1 MSRKV
6 HSYYAE
12 NISVKGVI
20 YMVTVFWF
28 HRTGTRHLTKTS
40 KHLTKVLSKNFLRER
55 IPMYFL
61 KLNSSGSP
69 FYLISCSLGRKFI
82 AGRL

>member
-55 IPMYFL
+55 IPMYFFKI
-61 KLNSSGSP
+61 KLIRFP
-69 FYLISCSLGRKFI
+69 FLLNFM
-82 AGRL
+82 